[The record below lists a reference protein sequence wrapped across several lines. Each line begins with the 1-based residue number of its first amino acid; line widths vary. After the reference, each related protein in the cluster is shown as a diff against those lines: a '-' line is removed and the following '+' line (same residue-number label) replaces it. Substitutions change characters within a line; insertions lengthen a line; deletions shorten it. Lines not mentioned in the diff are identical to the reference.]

1 MMLIFRRIT
10 GIMVTVDFERGEKMT
25 DNLIYN
31 KEINIRNVLVFTI
44 PTMIRMIFVSM
55 YSIVDGIVV
64 SNYVG
69 SLGLS
74 AINIVYPVLNI
85 CMALAF
91 MLGTGSNAI
100 IGKKLGEGKREEAC
114 SFMTLTMI
122 INVAAI
128 ILLTFVFLM
137 YDEKVYTLLGADDML
152 MPYCVEYGTIIVMG
166 GPVWVMQVLFQS
178 YLVTADKPRMG
189 LWLSVASGG
198 LNIVLDLLLVG
209 VFGMGLT
216 GAAIASVAGM
226 LVGGLVPLTVFVKKD
241 SLLHFAKPVWKGKE
255 FLKAMGN
262 GSSEMVTNLAS
273 AITTTLFNL
282 QMMTLVGEKGVAA
295 ISAILYLQ
303 FIFVAI
309 FFGFVSGIA
318 PVISYNYGAK
328 NTENIKK
335 AFSISMKIVIAFS
348 IAMFTI
354 AIATDKFWVW
364 IFASKDEALSQL
376 MLTGFR
382 IIAISVLF
390 TGINVFA
397 SGFFTALNNGVVSA
411 LISMLRT
418 FILEAGALI
427 ILPKYF
433 GLAGVWWAL
442 PAAEFMAIVVAVFML
457 IRYKKVYSY

>member
-1 MMLIFRRIT
+1 
-10 GIMVTVDFERGEKMT
+10 MT

-55 YSIVDGIVV
+55 YSIVDGIVI

-100 IGKKLGEGKREEAC
+100 IGKKLGEGKKEEAC

-122 INVAAI
+122 INVTAI
-128 ILLTFVFLM
+128 IILTFLFLM
-137 YDEKVYTLLGADDML
+137 YDEKVYALLGADDML

-209 VFGMGLT
+209 VFDMGLA

-226 LVGGLVPLTVFVKKD
+226 LIGGLVPLTVFVKKD

-282 QMMTLVGEKGVAA
+282 QMMALVGEKGVAA

-335 AFSISMKIVIAFS
+335 AFSISMKIVVAFS
-348 IAMFTI
+348 IAMFAI
-354 AIATDKFWVW
+354 AIATDDFWVW

-433 GLAGVWWAL
+433 ELTGVWWAL
-442 PAAEFMAIVVAVFML
+442 PVAEFIAILVAIFML
-457 IRYKKVYSY
+457 VRYRKVYNY